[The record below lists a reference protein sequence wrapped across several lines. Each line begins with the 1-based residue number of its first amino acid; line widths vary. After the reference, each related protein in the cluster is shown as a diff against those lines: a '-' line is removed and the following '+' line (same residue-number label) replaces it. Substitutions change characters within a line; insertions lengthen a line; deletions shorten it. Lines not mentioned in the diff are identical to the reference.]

1 MEISGSSSVS
11 YAAQAQRVQQLSQS
25 RAAQVQPVQ
34 PAGYDGPDVENDG
47 DRDDGSVTATRGN
60 QVNILA

>member
-1 MEISGSSSVS
+1 MEISGSSNVNF
-11 YAAQAQRVQQLSQS
+11 AAQAQRVQQLSQS
-25 RAAQVQPVQ
+25 RQTQSQPAQ
-34 PAGYDGPDVENDG
+34 PAGYDGNDAENDG